1 MYNSKTKLIYT
12 KEGKHKFMATKQIN
26 ISLPNV
32 VLSSIDDFLQYGDG
46 WDIEPHKYNIKHN
59 ADVVVDITKTA
70 CIKFLYSAYG
80 DKETDV
86 AEYIYDSITEN
97 DEQCT
102 FISIRTSNPELIA
115 NHTEAAYAIV
125 KAMVW
130 MGIPITDYFDG
141 RQVIEN
147 LD

>member
-1 MYNSKTKLIYT
+1 
-12 KEGKHKFMATKQIN
+12 MATKQIN
-26 ISLPNV
+26 ISLPDI
-32 VLSSIDDFLQYGDG
+32 VLSSIDDFLTYGDG
-46 WDIEPHKYNIKHN
+46 WDIEPHKYNVQHGAKT
-59 ADVVVDITKTA
+59 VVDITKTA

-97 DEQCT
+97 DEPTT
-102 FISIRTSNPELIA
+102 FISIRTNNPELIA
-115 NHTEAAYAIV
+115 NHTDAAYAIV

-141 RQVIEN
+141 RQVIE
-147 LD
+147 DED